1 MTGDVIDAHTS
12 PSAAA
17 LMAQAGF
24 DAIEIHL
31 AHRSPVVVPEPP
43 DSGSRCVLDHPEP
56 IVASGPVA

>member
-1 MTGDVIDAHTS
+1 
-12 PSAAA
+12 
-17 LMAQAGF
+17 MAQAGF

-56 IVASGPVA
+56 IVASGPVG